1 MSNRRESVCSN
12 RNCYVCYHHPNSL
25 LLLSRGK
32 KIGATTTTRCAKN
45 RKKHVCVIF
54 LFAVEMISPLK
65 QEVKQIPRQDSLR
78 EASKCSMRDVRSGKR
93 GRQRERR
100 EREIHLERKSV
111 TDERGMI
118 PLEEMIL

>member
-1 MSNRRESVCSN
+1 MFVQTGT
-12 RNCYVCYHHPNSL
+12 CYVCCHHPNSL
-25 LLLSRGK
+25 SLLLSRGK
-32 KIGATTTTRCAKN
+32 KIEATTTRCAKN

-65 QEVKQIPRQDSLR
+65 QEVKEIPRQDSLR
-78 EASKCSMRDVRSGKR
+78 EASKCSMRDVRSGE
-93 GRQRERR
+93 RERY
-100 EREIHLERKSV
+100 LERKSV